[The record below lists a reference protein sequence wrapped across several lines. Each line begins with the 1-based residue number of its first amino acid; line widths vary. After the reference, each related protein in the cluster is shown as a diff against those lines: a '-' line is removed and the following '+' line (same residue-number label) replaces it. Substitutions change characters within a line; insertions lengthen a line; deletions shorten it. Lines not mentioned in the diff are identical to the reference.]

1 MEKESYNFFEF
12 VKFTISNRMATEGN
26 LAEFVTLDQLIIPDA
41 NRVIVAAQ
49 ALQHVLLL
57 ATKGF
62 IQVKQ
67 MRPYG
72 DIYIGLNEKAQ
83 MA

>member
-1 MEKESYNFFEF
+1 MERESYSFFEF
-12 VKFTISNRMATEGN
+12 VKFTTDNSS
-26 LAEFVTLDQLIIPDA
+26 AEFVTLDQLIIPNA
-41 NRVIVAAQ
+41 NRVVAAQ

-67 MRPYG
+67 ARPYG
-72 DIYIGLNEKAQ
+72 DIYIRPN
-83 MA
+83 